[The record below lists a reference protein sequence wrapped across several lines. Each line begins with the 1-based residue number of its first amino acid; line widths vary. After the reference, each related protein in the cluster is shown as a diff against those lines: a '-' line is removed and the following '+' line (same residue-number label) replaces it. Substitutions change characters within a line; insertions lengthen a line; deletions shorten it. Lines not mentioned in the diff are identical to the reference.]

1 MKRKG
6 HQFSNLS
13 QSPFLSVLF
22 KGTLGQEG
30 FPKENLPGIPSQPFS
45 SFFCPF
51 FFLKKKAMKK
61 DEKGRLENLCPNKNE
76 VFVSFPSENLPV
88 PKCL

>member
-22 KGTLGQEG
+22 KGQVSFALENLKPVVWPVGQPYGQEG
-30 FPKENLPGIPSQPFS
+30 IPFTSKKE
-45 SFFCPF
+45 
-51 FFLKKKAMKK
+51 
-61 DEKGRLENLCPNKNE
+61 
-76 VFVSFPSENLPV
+76 
-88 PKCL
+88 